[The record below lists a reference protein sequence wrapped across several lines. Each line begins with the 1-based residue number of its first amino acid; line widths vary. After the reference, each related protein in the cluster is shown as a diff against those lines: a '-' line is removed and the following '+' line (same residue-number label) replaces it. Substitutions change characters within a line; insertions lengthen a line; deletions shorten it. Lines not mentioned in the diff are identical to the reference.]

1 MYEKLFLVS
10 AAQLDKINETKTP
23 ALDYSELYSAIV
35 KSKSAKEEEPALQAP
50 SAKLKLQEWLY
61 LYHGENS

>member
-35 KSKSAKEEEPALQAP
+35 KSKAAEEEPTQQAP